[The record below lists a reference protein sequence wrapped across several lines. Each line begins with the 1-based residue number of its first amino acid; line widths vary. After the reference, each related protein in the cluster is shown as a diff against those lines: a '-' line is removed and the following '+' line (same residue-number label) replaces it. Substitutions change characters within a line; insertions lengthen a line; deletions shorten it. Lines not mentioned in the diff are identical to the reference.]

1 MFPLCCS
8 LSELG
13 ALVQSYEFPCNPTD
27 CSAITCNWV
36 EFGWL
41 LKGLTQWAHLCDFLY
56 ISHQFSIP
64 LRGMA
69 WHGLVSLCRN
79 QSDLGEL
86 MQSWAFPC
94 NPTDCLRIAKN
105 AASSRNH
112 LDCKYRGLDCGRIA
126 TNRKSSFRGLRGTE
140 RIAEDPRATAW
151 ACPPVWAQTWRTA
164 VRLGLISDCT
174 KIAQFSLDCMWIGPI
189 EPGLHRSHW
198 IAFLLQLVR
207 LRGDCPVFGNPTAIG
222 IGRLRIDWV
231 VY

>member
-1 MFPLCCS
+1 MGPFVRFS
-8 LSELG
+8 LHQSS
-13 ALVQSYEFPCNPTD
+13 VQYS
-27 CSAITCNWV
+27 ITW
-36 EFGWL
+36 
-41 LKGLTQWAHLCDFLY
+41 H
-56 ISHQFSIP
+56 
-64 LRGMA
+64 GMK

-112 LDCKYRGLDCGRIA
+112 LDCKYWGLDCGRIA
-126 TNRKSSFRGLRGTE
+126 TNRKSSFWGLRGTE

-174 KIAQFSLDCMWIGPI
+174 KIAQFSTDCVWIG
-189 EPGLHRSHW
+189 RSCQDCIDPTA
-198 IAFLLQLVR
+198 IAFLPQSAR
-207 LRGDCPVFGNPTAIG
+207 LRGDYPVFGNPTAIG